1 MGLPIELADRGRPRP
16 GMIAV
21 ERDDQER
28 IYKGVIIIP
37 DSSLKTKPSN
47 ATVVAIGKRVSGIAV
62 GDRVLLAIGVSKR
75 VSFGPNEERVI
86 YLLRPGQ
93 ILLVLDEGEQVERT
107 RTDVWEP
114 YISEADEAAEEGLAE
129 EGRAVATE

>member
-1 MGLPIELADRGRPRP
+1 MGLPIELADKGRPRP
-16 GMIAV
+16 GWIAV

-37 DSSLKTKPSN
+37 DSSLKTKASN
-47 ATVVAIGKRVSGIAV
+47 ATVTAVGKRVHQVSV

-75 VSFGPNEERVI
+75 VSFGNDERVI
-86 YLLRPGQ
+86 YLCRPGQ
-93 ILLVLDEGEQVERT
+93 ILCVLDEGEEVDRT

-129 EGRAVATE
+129 EGRVVATE